1 MEPYYVI
8 ALALLALLAGLL
20 AARLQHQSRRAEA
33 IAKEASEH
41 ARQAEGDINS
51 LRMAKH
57 EMERRFAAEEQKAT
71 RIPEL
76 EKALEVAAG
85 RIDKSHQA
93 RMAAESQTAV
103 AQEAVTRLEA
113 ALADGKG
120 RLTAAEQGR
129 AEMLAQIDILKDQIG
144 QMEQSQ
150 GVKAETVAQNEQAV
164 AELRQRLGAAEAA
177 RDQAGARAE
186 SATQAKTELEATLA
200 RVAAQIQE
208 KTHRA
213 DALEEELR
221 QARAKSAAHLELAT
235 QAKSGLETALARAA
249 AQIEEKAQRV
259 AALEEELRQSR
270 VESAAH
276 LDSARQAK
284 SGSETTLATAAAQIE
299 EKAQRVAALEEELRQ
314 ARAESAA
321 HLDSARQAKSGSETA
336 LARAAAQIEEKAQ
349 RVAAL
354 EEELRQSRA
363 ESAAH
368 LDAAAQAKSGLEA
381 TLARVAAQIEEKA
394 QRVAALE
401 EELRQVRAETE
412 AARGETGE
420 KIARLAALQE
430 VLDQERKHGAE
441 KLALL
446 TEARE
451 QMTQEFRQA
460 AEEAIRRQGE
470 NVSQENKALIEV
482 VLTPLRE
489 RLSEFQQGLLGAH
502 DESTKE
508 RLALA
513 DQIRRLSDNSALMAS
528 ETQRVAFLLKGKAE
542 GLGAW
547 GEVLL
552 SSILERSGLR
562 EGEDYVF
569 RESYS
574 PDGSQRL
581 RPDVVIS
588 LPGDQRVV
596 IDSKVP
602 LAAFEA
608 YVNSQD
614 DAESAAQLAHHT
626 AALAGHIKALV
637 DRGPPPVAESRRDYT
652 VMFVPV
658 EGALAAALRQDSDL
672 TGLAVE
678 NNIALATPGT
688 LMMAL
693 RSVANVWQAER
704 RNRRAEAIAEQAGK
718 LYDGFV
724 GYLGDME
731 LLGDHLVRARHAY
744 EEALS
749 KLASGRDNLIGQVE
763 ALKEMGAKSTK
774 PLPRISAGERR
785 FEASSANETGP
796 GLEEPQVQPLEP
808 PNEDT
813 IAGM

>member
-57 EMERRFAAEEQKAT
+57 EMERRFAAEEQKAV

-76 EKALEVAAG
+76 ETALTAAAA

-93 RMAAESQTAV
+93 RVAAESETAV
-103 AQEAVTRLEA
+103 AHEAVTRLEA

-120 RLTAAEQGR
+120 RLAAGEQAR
-129 AEMLAQIDILKDQIG
+129 AEMLAQIDILKGQIG

-150 GVKAETVAQNEQAV
+150 AAKAEAVAQNEQAA

-177 RDQAGARAE
+177 RDQAGASVE
-186 SATQAKTELEATLA
+186 SATEGRTGLEATLA
-200 RVAAQIQE
+200 RAVAQIQE
-208 KTHRA
+208 KTQRA
-213 DALEEELR
+213 DVLEEELR
-221 QARAKSAAHLELAT
+221 QARAESAAHLDSAT
-235 QAKSGLETALARAA
+235 QAKSGLETTLARTA

-259 AALEEELRQSR
+259 AALEEELRQTRS
-270 VESAAH
+270 ESAAH
-276 LDSARQAK
+276 LDSATQAK
-284 SGSETTLATAAAQIE
+284 SSLETALARTAAQIE

-314 ARAESAA
+314 ARAEA
-321 HLDSARQAKSGSETA
+321 
-336 LARAAAQIEEKAQ
+336 
-349 RVAAL
+349 
-354 EEELRQSRA
+354 
-363 ESAAH
+363 
-368 LDAAAQAKSGLEA
+368 
-381 TLARVAAQIEEKA
+381 
-394 QRVAALE
+394 
-401 EELRQVRAETE
+401 E

-430 VLDQERKHGAE
+430 SLDQERKHGAE

-446 TEARE
+446 SEARE

-460 AEEAIRRQGE
+460 AEDAIRRHGE
-470 NVSQENKALIEV
+470 NVSQENKALIDV

-489 RLSEFQQGLLGAH
+489 RLSEFQQGLLSAH

-528 ETQRVAFLLKGKAE
+528 ETQHVAFLLKGKAE

-547 GEVLL
+547 GEMLL

-602 LAAFEA
+602 LTAFEA
-608 YVNSQD
+608 YVNAQD
-614 DAESAAQLAHHT
+614 DAESAAHLSHHT
-626 AALAGHIKALV
+626 AALADHIKALV

-658 EGALAAALRQDSDL
+658 EGALAAALRQDPDL

-763 ALKEMGAKSTK
+763 ALKEMGARSTK

-796 GLEEPQVQPLEP
+796 GLEEPQVQPPEP
-808 PNEDT
+808 PNENT
-813 IAGM
+813 IVGM

>member
-57 EMERRFAAEEQKAT
+57 EMERRFAAEEQKAA

-76 EKALEVAAG
+76 EKALTAAAG

-93 RMAAESQTAV
+93 RMAAESETAV

-120 RLTAAEQGR
+120 RLAAAEQGR

-150 GVKAETVAQNEQAV
+150 AAKAEAVAQNEQAA

-177 RDQAGARAE
+177 RDQAGARVE
-186 SATQAKTELEATLA
+186 SATQAKTGLEATLA
-200 RVAAQIQE
+200 RVAVQIQE
-208 KTHRA
+208 KTQRA

-221 QARAKSAAHLELAT
+221 QARAESAAHLDSAT
-235 QAKSGLETALARAA
+235 QAKSGLETALARTA

-270 VESAAH
+270 VESAVH

-284 SGSETTLATAAAQIE
+284 SGSETMLARAAAQIE

-321 HLDSARQAKSGSETA
+321 HLNSATQAKGGLEA
-336 LARAAAQIEEKAQ
+336 MLARAEAQIEEKAQ

-354 EEELRQSRA
+354 EEELRQARA
-363 ESAAH
+363 EA
-368 LDAAAQAKSGLEA
+368 
-381 TLARVAAQIEEKA
+381 
-394 QRVAALE
+394 
-401 EELRQVRAETE
+401 E

-430 VLDQERKHGAE
+430 SLDQERKHGAE

-446 TEARE
+446 SEARE

-460 AEEAIRRQGE
+460 AEDAIRRHGE
-470 NVSQENKALIEV
+470 NVSQENKALIDV

-489 RLSEFQQGLLGAH
+489 RLSEFQQGLLSAH

-528 ETQRVAFLLKGKAE
+528 ETQHVAFLLKGKAE

-574 PDGSQRL
+574 ADGSQRL
-581 RPDVVIS
+581 RPDVVIN

-602 LAAFEA
+602 LTAFEA
-608 YVNSQD
+608 YVNAQS

-626 AALAGHIKALV
+626 AALAGHIRAPV
-637 DRGPPPVAESRRDYT
+637 DRGLPPVAESRRDYT

-658 EGALAAALRQDSDL
+658 EGALAAALRQDPDL

-688 LMMAL
+688 LVMAL

-704 RNRRAEAIAEQAGK
+704 RNRRAEAIAE
-718 LYDGFV
+718 
-724 GYLGDME
+724 
-731 LLGDHLVRARHAY
+731 
-744 EEALS
+744 
-749 KLASGRDNLIGQVE
+749 
-763 ALKEMGAKSTK
+763 
-774 PLPRISAGERR
+774 PRRSPSRP
-785 FEASSANETGP
+785 ASSMTVSSATWATWNCWAIIWCAPATP
-796 GLEEPQVQPLEP
+796 
-808 PNEDT
+808 
-813 IAGM
+813 MRRR

>member
-150 GVKAETVAQNEQAV
+150 GAKAETVAQNEQAA

-221 QARAKSAAHLELAT
+221 QARAKSAAHLEFAT
-235 QAKSGLETALARAA
+235 QARSGLETTLARA
-249 AQIEEKAQRV
+249 
-259 AALEEELRQSR
+259 
-270 VESAAH
+270 
-276 LDSARQAK
+276 
-284 SGSETTLATAAAQIE
+284 
-299 EKAQRVAALEEELRQ
+299 
-314 ARAESAA
+314 
-321 HLDSARQAKSGSETA
+321 
-336 LARAAAQIEEKAQ
+336 
-349 RVAAL
+349 
-354 EEELRQSRA
+354 
-363 ESAAH
+363 
-368 LDAAAQAKSGLEA
+368 
-381 TLARVAAQIEEKA
+381 AAQIEEKA

-470 NVSQENKALIEV
+470 NASQENKALIEV

-489 RLSEFQQGLLGAH
+489 RLSEFQQGLLSAH

-528 ETQRVAFLLKGKAE
+528 ETQHVASLLKGKAE

-796 GLEEPQVQPLEP
+796 GLEESQVQPLEP

>member
-150 GVKAETVAQNEQAV
+150 GAKAETVAQNEQAA

-221 QARAKSAAHLELAT
+221 QARAKSAAHLEFAT
-235 QAKSGLETALARAA
+235 QARSGLETTLARAA
-249 AQIEEKAQRV
+249 AQIEEKAERV
-259 AALEEELRQSR
+259 AALEEELRQS
-270 VESAAH
+270 
-276 LDSARQAK
+276 
-284 SGSETTLATAAAQIE
+284 
-299 EKAQRVAALEEELRQ
+299 
-314 ARAESAA
+314 RAESAA

-470 NVSQENKALIEV
+470 SVSQENKALIEV

-489 RLSEFQQGLLGAH
+489 RLSEFQQGLLSAH

-528 ETQRVAFLLKGKAE
+528 ETQHVAFLLKGKAE

>member
-150 GVKAETVAQNEQAV
+150 GAKAETVAQNEQAA

-208 KTHRA
+208 KTKRA
-213 DALEEELR
+213 D
-221 QARAKSAAHLELAT
+221 
-235 QAKSGLETALARAA
+235 
-249 AQIEEKAQRV
+249 
-259 AALEEELRQSR
+259 
-270 VESAAH
+270 
-276 LDSARQAK
+276 
-284 SGSETTLATAAAQIE
+284 
-299 EKAQRVAALEEELRQ
+299 ALEEELRQ

-470 NVSQENKALIEV
+470 NASQENKALIEV

-489 RLSEFQQGLLGAH
+489 RLSEFQQGLLSAH

-528 ETQRVAFLLKGKAE
+528 ETQHVASLLKGKAE

>member
-144 QMEQSQ
+144 QMEQFQ
-150 GVKAETVAQNEQAV
+150 GAKAETVAQNEQAA

-221 QARAKSAAHLELAT
+221 QARA
-235 QAKSGLETALARAA
+235 
-249 AQIEEKAQRV
+249 
-259 AALEEELRQSR
+259 
-270 VESAAH
+270 ESAAH
-276 LDSARQAK
+276 LDSAN
-284 SGSETTLATAAAQIE
+284 
-299 EKAQRVAALEEELRQ
+299 
-314 ARAESAA
+314 
-321 HLDSARQAKSGSETA
+321 QAKSGSETA
-336 LARAAAQIEEKAQ
+336 MARAAAQIEEKAQ

-430 VLDQERKHGAE
+430 ALDQERKHGAE

-446 TEARE
+446 TEARQ

-470 NVSQENKALIEV
+470 NASQENKALIEV

-489 RLSEFQQGLLGAH
+489 RLSEFQQGLLSAH

-528 ETQRVAFLLKGKAE
+528 ETQHVAFLLKGKAE

-796 GLEEPQVQPLEP
+796 GLEEPQVQPHEP

-813 IAGM
+813 IAEM